1 MNTTT
6 MDVNGVRL
14 AVETF
19 GEPADP
25 AILLIGPSL
34 LWWPEEFCRGLGGF
48 VIRYDP
54 RDCGRSAVSAAQAP
68 PYTLRDLVADAAA
81 LPAAFGARR
90 AHVAG
95 LSTGGWIAQLLA
107 LDHPALVASLTLIAT
122 RPTAPG
128 PADPDLPEHAE
139 HVMAYV
145 KNGLDWSDRRAVV
158 EHLVGF
164 ERIMA
169 GAGPFDEDAARRRA
183 ERHRDPL
190 AATVNL
196 AYVDHG
202 ARWRERL
209 GEISVPTL
217 VVHGEAD
224 PFFPIGNGEALARE
238 IPSARLLAVP
248 GAGHVLPRQAWEAI
262 ATHLIND

>member
-1 MNTTT
+1 MNT
-6 MDVNGVRL
+6 MNVEVNGVRL

-25 AILLIGPSL
+25 AVLLVGPSL
-34 LWWPEEFCRGLGGF
+34 LSWPEEFCRALGRF

-54 RDCGRSAVSAAQAP
+54 RDSGLSTGYPAQAP
-68 PYTLRDLVADAAA
+68 PYTLRDLVSDAAA
-81 LPAAFGARR
+81 LPAVFGASR
-90 AHVAG
+90 AHVVG

-107 LDHPALVASLTLIAT
+107 LDHPALVASLTLVAT

-139 HVMAYV
+139 RVMKAV
-145 KNGLDWSDRRAVV
+145 MNGPDWSDRPAVI

-169 GAGPFDEDAARRRA
+169 GEGAFDEAAARRRA
-183 ERHRDPL
+183 ERHRDPH

-196 AYVDHG
+196 AFIDHG
-202 ARWRERL
+202 ERWRERL
-209 GEISVPTL
+209 GGIRVPTL
-217 VVHGEAD
+217 VVHGGAD
-224 PFFPIGNGEALARE
+224 PFFPLGNGEALARE
-238 IPSARLLAVP
+238 IPSARLLTVE
-248 GAGHVLPRQAWEAI
+248 GAGHELPREAWKEITAHI
-262 ATHLIND
+262 DK